1 MFGTGTNTKRISK
14 PMVVALS
21 MVLSSK
27 DGSKRVCDSVVRASS
42 TADAHLN
49 RGLRKQNMHN
59 NAKQSAILY
68 ASAF

>member
-1 MFGTGTNTKRISK
+1 
-14 PMVVALS
+14 MVVALS